1 MADARTALRKLQS
14 GQSLTGQEKKILGI
28 STPETPVN
36 NAATDEADLQEALAA
51 AEAAKIDESRK
62 AAEEAEAAADARV
75 AAAAK
80 GGEGATF
87 TATDGTVFNDE
98 ATYNRYQELLDD
110 KTSIADTRKRDGESA
125 YNILYKKFSE
135 LGLGSLVQEV
145 ERYIKDGLSEE
156 EFTLRLRETDT
167 YKKRFGANRLRLDKG
182 LSALSE
188 AEYIGMED
196 QYQEVMRQY
205 GLPASYYEKDDIG
218 TQKGFIELLAGD
230 VSNTEL
236 EDRLI
241 MAQERV
247 IRGAPQIAQALKEFY
262 PEITN
267 GDILAYALDPKNAI
281 KNIQRKV
288 TAAEIGG
295 AQLGAGLQAT
305 KTGAEDLAKAGVTG
319 AKYQASASDIS
330 EASIRGGQL
339 ASMYKEDPYTQ
350 QTAEQAVL
358 NTPGSAAA
366 IRQTKKLT
374 ELERAA
380 FSGQSGLGVLAR
392 EKAGAI

>member
-51 AEAAKIDESRK
+51 AETAKIDESRK